1 MPIYTVHEP
10 PLRRYEIEPDPV
22 RFAFVRDGFSFWAFV
37 LGAIWMLRY
46 RLWLVLIAYIILV
59 AAIGIGLHVVGAPAG
74 ARLLVVFLVALLF
87 GLEATTL
94 RRWTLSR
101 RGWVNLGVVTGS
113 DQETAE
119 RRFFDAWV
127 ASGGS
132 GYTLPIPPP
141 PATPRND
148 GAPPGVIGL
157 FPEPGARA

>member
-10 PLRRYEIEPDPV
+10 PLRRYETEPDPV

-46 RLWLVLIAYIILV
+46 RLWLVLIGYIVLV
-59 AAIGIGLHVVGAPAG
+59 AAIATGLHVVGVPTG
-74 ARLLVVFLVALLF
+74 ARFLVAFLIALLL
-87 GLEATTL
+87 GLEATAL
-94 RRWTLSR
+94 RRWTLTR
-101 RGWVNLGVVTGS
+101 RGWVNLGVVAGP

-127 ASGGS
+127 ASGGT

-141 PATPRND
+141 PPSARNN
-148 GAPPGVIGL
+148 GAPPDVIGL
-157 FPEPGARA
+157 FPEPGART